1 MRMQLPWMARP
12 AWSMRDGKARRETEM
27 GDFSLHPRL
36 EADAAFVA
44 DWALTRVLLMN
55 DARYPWLVLVPRRSG
70 AVEIFDLDASDRML
84 LIEEIARAS
93 RGLKQ
98 ASGAEKINIGALG
111 NLVPQL
117 HVHVVARRMGD
128 PAWPGPVWGQGA
140 AVAYDGAAMGALIR
154 RLVNAL

>member
-1 MRMQLPWMARP
+1 
-12 AWSMRDGKARRETEM
+12 M

-36 EADAAFVA
+36 EADAAFVV

-70 AVEIFDLDASDRML
+70 AVEIFDLDAPDRML
-84 LIEEIARAS
+84 LVEEIARAS

-98 ASGAEKINIGALG
+98 ASGAEKINIAALG

-117 HVHVVARRMGD
+117 HVHVVARGIGD

-140 AVAYDGAAMGALIR
+140 ALAYDGAAMGALIR